1 MKRIVTYARVSTEE
15 QKKHGF
21 SLQDQKRRLFD
32 YARRKGLTIV
42 QHIEEDYSAK
52 DFNRPEFN
60 KFRESIDS
68 KELEIDSFVCLRMDR
83 FSRNYDQTLQ
93 IRKWFTQK
101 NIQIIFVEHQID
113 NSIPENLIFDVV
125 QGILPQ
131 IENERRGLNTRN
143 GMRQALR
150 SGRWLWKAPK
160 GYANDTVSK
169 TIVPNDDALFIR
181 EAFEMALNP
190 SMPISYI
197 RRTLNEKGFQC
208 SKQQFYNLLA
218 NPLYCGVLK
227 VRNDDQSVEIVEG
240 IHQPLISKSL
250 FYGVQERLEK
260 GKQKNIPK
268 IKKIREE
275 FPLRGS
281 LQCPKCQSRLTAS
294 ISKGRK
300 SYHQYYHCQRGCNFR
315 KRADEINESFV
326 EYLSQFQMSKAIQK
340 LYKSIFED
348 YFETMQGSHNQKF
361 KKLTEMRA
369 VLDKQLAEVDDKFT
383 MGQLKAENYERL
395 CSNISEKITDV
406 KKSISEL
413 EGNKISQKQ
422 MLDSLIL
429 ISNLSD
435 LYEKSNIYSKR
446 KMLGSIFEDPIEII
460 DGNYRTAFKNAFV
473 GLIYNNINRMGSIKK
488 KKASISQ
495 DFSNLAPPA
504 GLEPATY

>member
-1 MKRIVTYARVSTEE
+1 MKKIVTYARVSTEE

-32 YARRKGLTIV
+32 YAKREGLTIV

-60 KFRESIDS
+60 KFRRSIDS

-101 NIQIIFVEHQID
+101 NIRITFVENQID
-113 NSIPENLIFDVV
+113 TSIPENLIIDAFH
-125 QGILPQ
+125 GLLPQ
-131 IENERRGLNTRN
+131 MENERRSLNTRN

-160 GYANDTVSK
+160 GYDNDIVSK

-190 SMPISYI
+190 SIPISYI
-197 RRTLNEKGFQC
+197 HRALNKKGFQC
-208 SKQQFYNLLA
+208 GKQQFYNLLA
-218 NPLYCGVLK
+218 NPLYYGVLK
-227 VRNDDQSVEIVEG
+227 VPNDDYSVEIVEG

-260 GKQKNIPK
+260 GRQKNIPK

-281 LQCPKCQSRLTAS
+281 LECPKCQSRLTAS
-294 ISKGRK
+294 ISKGRN

-326 EYLSQFQMSKAIQK
+326 EYLSQYKMSKAIQK
-340 LYKSIFED
+340 LYKSIFDE
-348 YFETMQGSHNQKF
+348 YYKTKHKSQTQELNKLSNMQID
-361 KKLTEMRA
+361 
-369 VLDKQLAEVDDKFT
+369 LDKQLAEIDDKFA
-383 MGQLKAENYERL
+383 MGQLKSENYDRL
-395 CSNISEKITDV
+395 CSNISGKILNIKNSMV
-406 KKSISEL
+406 EL
-413 EGNKISQKQ
+413 DENRISQKQ
-422 MLDSLIL
+422 VLDSLTL

-435 LYEKSNIYSKR
+435 LFVKSNIYTKR
-446 KMLGSIFEDPIEII
+446 KLLGSIFEDPIQII
-460 DGNYRTAFKNAFV
+460 DGNYRTTFKNTFV
-473 GLIYNNINRMGSIKK
+473 GLIYNNIKDIGEIKK

-495 DFSNLAPPA
+495 DFSSLAPPA